1 MVQCLSWASQGVA
14 KNPILRVV
22 FFRSQ
27 TGREPER
34 EWLLDQKREDRKS
47 IGCDIKTAQY
57 GWPLG
62 MPLIRKLE
70 PGLWEVRSDIDQG
83 IARVIF
89 TVEENA
95 MILLH
100 GFVKKS
106 AKMPAADRQ
115 TAKDRLAKLRGSK

>member
-1 MVQCLSWASQGVA
+1 M
-14 KNPILRVV
+14 
-22 FFRSQ
+22 
-27 TGREPER
+27 R
-34 EWLLDQKREDRKS
+34 EWLRDQKREDRKA
-47 IGCDIKTAQY
+47 IGGDIKTAQY

-70 PGLWEVRSDIDQG
+70 PVLWEVRSDIDKG

-89 TVEENA
+89 TVEDDT

-106 AKMPAADRQ
+106 AKMPPAELK
-115 TAKDRLAKLRGSK
+115 TAKVRLAQLRGSK

>member
-1 MVQCLSWASQGVA
+1 M
-14 KNPILRVV
+14 
-22 FFRSQ
+22 
-27 TGREPER
+27 R
-34 EWLLDQKREDRKS
+34 EWLLDQKCEDRKL

-70 PGLWEVRSDIDQG
+70 PGLWEVRSDIDKG

-89 TVEENA
+89 TVEDDA

-100 GFVKKS
+100 GFIKKS
-106 AKMPAADRQ
+106 AKMPTAELK
-115 TAKDRLAKLRGSK
+115 TAKERLAKLRGSK

>member
-1 MVQCLSWASQGVA
+1 M
-14 KNPILRVV
+14 
-22 FFRSQ
+22 
-27 TGREPER
+27 R
-34 EWLLDQKREDRKS
+34 EWLLDQKREDRKA
-47 IGCDIKTAQY
+47 IGGDIKTAQY

-70 PGLWEVRSDIDQG
+70 PVLWEVRSDIDKG

-89 TVEENA
+89 TVEDDT

-106 AKMPAADRQ
+106 AKMPPAELK
-115 TAKDRLAKLRGSK
+115 TAKARLAQLRGSK